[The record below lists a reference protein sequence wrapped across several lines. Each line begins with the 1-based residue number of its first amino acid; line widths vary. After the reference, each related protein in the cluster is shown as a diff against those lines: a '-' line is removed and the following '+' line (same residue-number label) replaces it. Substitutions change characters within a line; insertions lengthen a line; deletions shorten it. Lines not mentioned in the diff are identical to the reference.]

1 MPRARLPSTRQGLPP
16 LASTI
21 RSETRTLTRR
31 HSLRGVHPRSLLLLL
46 GEDLGL
52 DARRVHLRD
61 RLELLLAHLLD
72 LLRVGDL
79 RHNTR
84 GSAGGAPRQGGRGAG
99 QALHERTT

>member
-1 MPRARLPSTRQGLPP
+1 MRALALDRTGTAAS
-16 LASTI
+16 LASTG
-21 RSETRTLTRR
+21 SETRTLTRR